1 MTWCPRKPLTNMG
14 IRWSS
19 LLPIKQSIKSLKFI
33 LVLIKH
39 YEVHVHVYKCKCVLD
54 PFLTFA
60 LQTMSSSSQINKVK
74 QEVMQIVHFLI
85 HESKL
90 SRVAMSSGGEFH
102 SFIVGGK
109 KEYLMW

>member
-60 LQTMSSSSQINKVK
+60 LQTMSSSQINKVK
-74 QEVMQIVHFLI
+74 QEVIQIVHFLI
-85 HESKL
+85 RESKL
-90 SRVAMSSGGEFH
+90 SRVAMSSGSEFH
-102 SFIVGGK
+102 SLIVGGK